1 MVELV
6 WHNYCKTCKTM
17 ITVIAAILMLVLL
30 LLTLLVRQ
38 CSITDR
44 LLVAMIF
51 NCRCTGNMALY
62 DFIVSKRMQL
72 LSRHHSTRINSIR
85 NECRQQQKYKT
96 A

>member
-1 MVELV
+1 
-6 WHNYCKTCKTM
+6 M
-17 ITVIAAILMLVLL
+17 IAVIAAILMLMLL

-38 CSITDR
+38 CSITGR

-51 NCRCTGNMALY
+51 NYRCTGNMLLVLY

-85 NECRQQQKYKT
+85 NEYRQQQKYKT